1 MKFLVDNALSPRVAD
16 VLNEAGHDAVHVRSR
31 GLHAATDPYLFQ
43 LAAAEGRTILSADT
57 DFGALL
63 AFRRETKPSVVLFRG
78 RAPRRPDRQAVLL
91 LANLPIIG
99 AELDRGAIVTIYE
112 TRLRIRLTPRKPW
125 RASVGQRSSA
135 RALRPSSGSRAC

>member
-31 GLHAATDPYLFQ
+31 GLHAAADSQLFQ

-57 DFGALL
+57 DLGALL
-63 AFRRETKPSVVLFRG
+63 ALRREASPSVVLFRG
-78 RAPRRPDRQAVLL
+78 RAPRRPHRQAALL
-91 LANLPIIG
+91 LANLPVIG

-112 TRLRIRLTPRKPW
+112 NRLRIRRLPIG
-125 RASVGQRSSA
+125 AE
-135 RALRPSSGSRAC
+135 